1 MSPTCR
7 SWSSSHSVI
16 CSRECAIVQIHR
28 LSFLKVL
35 MRSYLQEM
43 VEVVVV
49 EDLEI
54 LPIYR
59 SIARCRLWW
68 QSHFC
73 CFFWSAGLKVEARH
87 ARSGLVELGLGV
99 RSLRCQAKVCPGR
112 QGRVRSGQLQA
123 IHPSLVFFLV
133 NVER

>member
-1 MSPTCR
+1 
-7 SWSSSHSVI
+7 
-16 CSRECAIVQIHR
+16 
-28 LSFLKVL
+28 

-43 VEVVVV
+43 VQVVVV

-59 SIARCRLWW
+59 SIARCRLSW

-87 ARSGLVELGLGV
+87 ARSGLVGLGV
-99 RSLRCQAKVCPGR
+99 RSLRCRGLPGQAG
-112 QGRVRSGQLQA
+112 QGQVRSATGDSPLLG
-123 IHPSLVFFLV
+123 ILPRKCGKVV
-133 NVER
+133 GIGI